1 MPRKPLTEQS
11 PPREAVGQHEA
22 RTLCFTDV
30 TRRGDKSHMDRDQGL
45 QRERDVAT
53 LASRLMAGEEQNLE
67 ETGHHVPDTGLAL
80 G

>member
-1 MPRKPLTEQS
+1 
-11 PPREAVGQHEA
+11 
-22 RTLCFTDV
+22 
-30 TRRGDKSHMDRDQGL
+30 MDGDQGL
-45 QRERDVAT
+45 QRERDAAT